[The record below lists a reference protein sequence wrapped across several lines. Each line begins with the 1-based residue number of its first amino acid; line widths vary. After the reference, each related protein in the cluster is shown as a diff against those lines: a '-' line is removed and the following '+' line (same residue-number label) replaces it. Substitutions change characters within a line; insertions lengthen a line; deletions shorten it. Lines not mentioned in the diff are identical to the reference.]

1 MHLLKTRLSYN
12 EVIDSNLYIN
22 ENTLRQFLHQSIF
35 SKMQQKYSKFVA
47 LISKSICREMSSCT
61 KIYFCNLKNEVTKS
75 FKTL

>member
-1 MHLLKTRLSYN
+1 MHLLKTRLNYN

-22 ENTLRQFLHQSIF
+22 ENILRRFLHQSIF
-35 SKMQQKYSKFVA
+35 SKMQQKYSKLVA
-47 LISKSICREMSSCT
+47 LISKSTCREMSSCI